1 MGTESLLLS
10 SKMTDKNGFE
20 VAYPAFKDS
29 LRPDIDFGPQSS
41 LNPIISAQHGQ
52 NCKMSVPIGKL
63 LTRGF

>member
-1 MGTESLLLS
+1 MTE
-10 SKMTDKNGFE
+10 KIGFE

-52 NCKMSVPIGKL
+52 NCKILVPIGKPM
-63 LTRGF
+63 TRGF